1 MFEAEGHTAA
11 DRRQKGRV
19 AEVALIKRQR
29 LLGEEEGFKMWIWGA
44 VIEDEVCAGCSITG
58 GKGKGPHID
67 EGASIVWRG
76 GGGWIHEEGEEAG
89 VGRSSGEGDREGEAC
104 VFEL

>member
-29 LLGEEEGFKMWIWGA
+29 LLGEEEGFKMWICNNKSGA
-44 VIEDEVCAGCSITG
+44 VVVFVQLHLEKSEKLPFDEDV
-58 GKGKGPHID
+58 
-67 EGASIVWRG
+67 EGAGDVIVVDVLR
-76 GGGWIHEEGEEAG
+76 
-89 VGRSSGEGDREGEAC
+89 V
-104 VFEL
+104 